1 MTVIVIPARL
11 GSTRLQRKMLLPGPD
26 GRPLIKI
33 TYDNAK
39 LSKAAR
45 KVIVATDAPEISE
58 LFNPKD
64 VIMTSDSHKSGTER
78 ILSVI
83 NQNDYDGSTTIVNW
97 QGDEVTMKANVID
110 KLIRVHQL
118 GKCHITTLAVPIE
131 RAEAELTS
139 VVKVVTRRDGQA
151 LYFSRNLIPY
161 TDQPAH
167 RYLKHIGIYVYSAQ
181 TIRRFCRLPWSELE
195 ANEKLEQLRALE
207 GGLTIRVVSDIKIG
221 DHVSI
226 DTQEDYQQYKES
238 TCTSTQ
244 T

>member
-1 MTVIVIPARL
+1 MAVIVIPARL

-45 KVIVATDAPEISE
+45 DVVVATDSPEIYD
-58 LFNPKD
+58 LFDSKSA
-64 VIMTSDSHKSGTER
+64 IMTSESHKSGTER
-78 ILSVI
+78 LLSVI
-83 NQNDYDGSTTIVNW
+83 NQKDFDGSTTIVNW
-97 QGDEVTMKANVID
+97 QGDEVTMKASVID
-110 KLIRVHQL
+110 KLIRIHQL
-118 GKCHITTLAVPIE
+118 SRNHITTLAVPIE
-131 RAEAELTS
+131 RSEAELTS
-139 VVKVVTRRDGQA
+139 VVKVVVRKDGQA

-161 TDQPAH
+161 TDQPSH

-181 TIRRFCRLPWSELE
+181 VVRRFCRLPWSELE
-195 ANEKLEQLRALE
+195 TTEKLEQLRALE

-226 DTQEDYQQYKES
+226 DTQEDYQRYKDN
-238 TCTSTQ
+238 TCTSTR